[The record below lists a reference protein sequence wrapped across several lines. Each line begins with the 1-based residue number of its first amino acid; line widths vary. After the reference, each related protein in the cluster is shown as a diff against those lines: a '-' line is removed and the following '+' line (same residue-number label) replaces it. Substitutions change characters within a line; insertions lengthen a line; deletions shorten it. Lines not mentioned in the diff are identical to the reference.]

1 MAGGRDCYTVRDAM
15 PFTRLGLR
23 PELLAAVKALGYAAP
38 TPIQERSLP
47 ESMAGKDVIGSAMT
61 GSGKTMAFTM
71 PLLQRLLDDRDRD
84 PHKGGLRVR
93 ALVLVPTRELA
104 AQVEKAIG
112 ELARQSPV
120 KCALIIGGAS
130 FTVQRDALR
139 KGAEVVVATPGRL
152 LDLLR
157 GGDLH
162 LRDVKVAV
170 LDEADRMLDMGFMPD
185 VRRIMHLLPKERQTM
200 MFSATIPPEVER
212 VVNEFM
218 REPVR
223 VEVDRPRSAATTV
236 TQALY
241 PVTEGQKGAL
251 LAAIVQADGV
261 ESVIVFTRTKARADY
276 VAHCLEKKGI
286 TCVALHSDLS
296 QGERD
301 RAMKSFREGRHT
313 ILVATDLA
321 ARGLDVPEVSH
332 VINYD
337 VPEHSE
343 DYVHRIGRTGR
354 AMTEGDAVTLV
365 SFEEE
370 RLIPSIEAFIG
381 QEIPRRALEG
391 FQYLV
396 PPRLHTYKAPLSSK
410 FRIRRSIPRGG
421 GSRFKR

>member
-1 MAGGRDCYTVRDAM
+1 M

-23 PELLAAVKALGYAAP
+23 PELLEAVKALGYAAP
-38 TPIQERSLP
+38 TPIQEKSLP
-47 ESMAGKDVIGSAMT
+47 ESMQGKDVIGSAMT
-61 GSGKTMAFTM
+61 GSGKTMAFVL
-71 PLLQRLLDDRDRD
+71 PLLQKLLDDRAAD
-84 PHKGGLRVR
+84 PHKGGARVR

-104 AQVEKAIG
+104 TQVEKAVG
-112 ELARQSPV
+112 ELAKFSPV

-130 FTVQRDALR
+130 FTTQRDALK
-139 KGAEVVVATPGRL
+139 KGAEVVCATPGRL

-157 GGDLH
+157 SGDLH
-162 LRDVKVAV
+162 LKDVKVTV

-185 VRRIMHLLPKERQTM
+185 VRRIMQMLPKDRQTM

-218 REPVR
+218 RSPVR
-223 VEVDRPRSAATTV
+223 IEVDRPRSTATTV

-241 PVTEGQKGAL
+241 PVTEGQKGEL

-261 ESVIVFTRTKARADY
+261 DSVIVFTRTKARADY
-276 VAHCLEKKGI
+276 VAHCLDKKGI
-286 TCVALHSDLS
+286 TCVALHSALS
-296 QGERD
+296 QTERD
-301 RAMKSFREGRHT
+301 RAMKDFREGRHT
-313 ILVATDLA
+313 IMVATDLA

-337 VPEHSE
+337 VPEHAE

-365 SFEEE
+365 NFEEE
-370 RLIPSIEAFIG
+370 RMIAGIEAFIG
-381 QEIPRRALEG
+381 QEIPRKAMEG
-391 FQYLV
+391 FQYIV
-396 PPRLHTYKAPLSSK
+396 PPRLHAYKAPLSSK

>member
-1 MAGGRDCYTVRDAM
+1 M

-23 PELLAAVKALGYAAP
+23 PELLEAVKALGYAAP
-38 TPIQERSLP
+38 TPIQEKSLP
-47 ESMAGKDVIGSAMT
+47 ETMQGKDVIGSAMT
-61 GSGKTMAFTM
+61 GSGKTMAFVLPM
-71 PLLQRLLDDRDRD
+71 LQKLLDDRAND
-84 PHKGGLRVR
+84 PHKGGHRVR

-104 AQVEKAIG
+104 TQVEKAVG
-112 ELARQSPV
+112 ELAKFSPV

-130 FTVQRDALR
+130 FTTQRDALK
-139 KGAEVVVATPGRL
+139 KGAEVVCATPGRL

-185 VRRIMHLLPKERQTM
+185 VRRIMQLLPKERQTL

-218 REPVR
+218 RQPVR
-223 VEVDRPRSAATTV
+223 VEVDRPRSTATTV
-236 TQALY
+236 KQWIY
-241 PVTEGQKGAL
+241 PVTEGQKGEL
-251 LAAIVQADGV
+251 LAAIVKSDGV
-261 ESVIVFTRTKARADY
+261 DSVIVFTRTKARADY
-276 VAHCLEKKGI
+276 VAHCLNRKNIQCG
-286 TCVALHSDLS
+286 VLHSDLS
-296 QGERD
+296 QSLRD
-301 RAMKSFREGRHT
+301 RAMQDFRDGKIT

-337 VPEHSE
+337 VPEHAD

-365 SFEEE
+365 NFEEE
-370 RLIPSIEAFIG
+370 RMLPGIEAFIG
-381 QEIPRRALEG
+381 QEIPRKALDG
-391 FQYLV
+391 FQYIV
-396 PPRLHTYKAPLSSK
+396 PPRLHAYKAPLSSK

>member
-1 MAGGRDCYTVRDAM
+1 M

-23 PELLAAVKALGYAAP
+23 PELLEAVKSLGYATP
-38 TPIQERSLP
+38 TPIQEKSLP

-71 PLLQRLLDDRDRD
+71 PLLQRLLDDREKD
-84 PHKGGLRVR
+84 PHKGGARVR

-104 AQVEKAIG
+104 AQVERAIG
-112 ELARQSPV
+112 ELARHSPV

-130 FTVQRDALR
+130 FTVQRDALK

-185 VRRIMHLLPKERQTM
+185 VRRIMQMLPKERQTM

-218 REPVR
+218 RAPVR
-223 VEVDRPRSAATTV
+223 VEVDRPRSTATTV

-261 ESVIVFTRTKARADY
+261 DSVIVFTRTKARADY
-276 VAHCLEKKGI
+276 VAHCLDKKGI
-286 TCVALHSDLS
+286 TCVALHSALS
-296 QGERD
+296 QSERD
-301 RAMKSFREGRHT
+301 RAMKDFREGRQT
-313 ILVATDLA
+313 IMVATDLA

-337 VPEHSE
+337 VPEHAE

-370 RLIPSIEAFIG
+370 RMIPGIEAFIG
-381 QEIPRRALEG
+381 QEIPRKAMEG
-391 FQYLV
+391 FSYLV
-396 PPRLHTYKAPLSSK
+396 PPRLHAYKAPLSSK

>member
-1 MAGGRDCYTVRDAM
+1 M

-23 PELLAAVKALGYAAP
+23 PELLRAIKDLAYASP
-38 TPIQERSLP
+38 TPIQEKSLP
-47 ESMAGKDVIGSAMT
+47 ESMQGRDVIGSAQT
-61 GSGKTMAFTM
+61 GSGKTMAFTL
-71 PLLQRLLDDRDRD
+71 PLLQKLLDDRDAD

-104 AQVEKAIG
+104 AQVEKAVG
-112 ELARQSPV
+112 ELAKHSPV

-130 FTVQRDALR
+130 FNVQRDALKR
-139 KGAEVVVATPGRL
+139 GAEVVVATPGRL
-152 LDLLR
+152 LDLIR
-157 GGDLH
+157 GGSLH

-185 VRRIMHLLPKERQTM
+185 VRRIMKLLPSERQTL

-218 REPVR
+218 RAPVR
-223 VEVDRPRSAATTV
+223 VEVDRPRSTATTV

-241 PVTEGQKGAL
+241 PVTEGQKGEL
-251 LAAIVQADGV
+251 LAAVVKLDGV

-276 VAHCLEKKGI
+276 VAHCLHRKDIRCG
-286 TCVALHSDLS
+286 VLHSDLS
-296 QGERD
+296 QKERD
-301 RAMKSFREGRHT
+301 RAMQDFRDGKIT

-337 VPEHSE
+337 VPEHPE

-370 RLIPSIEAFIG
+370 RLIPAIEAFTG
-381 QEIPRRALEG
+381 QEIPRRALAG
-391 FQYLV
+391 FAYLV
-396 PPRLHTYKAPLSSK
+396 PPRLHAYKAPLSSK
-410 FRIRRSIPRGG
+410 FRLRRAIPRGG
-421 GSRFKR
+421 SSRFRR

>member
-1 MAGGRDCYTVRDAM
+1 M

-23 PELLAAVKALGYAAP
+23 TELLDAIKTLGYAAP
-38 TPIQERSLP
+38 MPIQEKSLP
-47 ESMAGKDVIGSAMT
+47 ESMAGRDVIGSAMT
-61 GSGKTMAFTM
+61 GSGKTMAFTL
-71 PLLQRLLDDRDRD
+71 PLLQRLLDDRDKD
-84 PHKGGLRVR
+84 PHKGGPRVR

-104 AQVEKAIG
+104 AQVEKSVG
-112 ELARQSPV
+112 ELARNSPV

-130 FTVQRDALR
+130 FTTQRDALK

-152 LDLLR
+152 LDLIR
-157 GGDLH
+157 GGSLH
-162 LRDVKVAV
+162 LSDVKVVV

-185 VRRIMHLLPKERQTM
+185 VRRIMKLLPVARQTM

-218 REPVR
+218 RSPVR
-223 VEVDRPRSAATTV
+223 VEVDRPRSTATTV
-236 TQALY
+236 TQALF
-241 PVTEGQKGAL
+241 PVTEGQKGEL
-251 LAAIVQADGV
+251 LAAVVKSDGV
-261 ESVIVFTRTKARADY
+261 DSVIVFTRTKARADY
-276 VAHCLEKKGI
+276 VAHCLGRRDI
-286 TCVALHSDLS
+286 ACGVLHSDLS
-296 QGERD
+296 QKERD
-301 RAMKSFREGRHT
+301 KAMQDFRDGKLT

-337 VPEHSE
+337 VPEHAE

-381 QEIPRRALEG
+381 QPIPRKALPG
-391 FQYLV
+391 FAYRV
-396 PPRLHTYKAPLSSK
+396 PPRLHTYTAPMSSK
-410 FRIRRSIPRGG
+410 FRLRRVIPRGG
-421 GSRFKR
+421 SSKFRR